1 MIKVMNLPKQIHEIL
16 NVFHRNNYEAYAVGG
31 CVRDFLLKKE
41 PNDWDLTT
49 NADPEQIQ
57 EIFKDSFLNNDFGTV
72 GIKTDIGIIEVTPYR
87 IESGYSD
94 KRHPDTIKWAKTL
107 EEDLSRRDFTVN
119 AMAIDNSGNIV
130 DLYDGKKDLT
140 EKTIKCVGDADKRFS
155 EDALRL
161 MRAVRF
167 ACQLQFDIEEKTKEA
182 LIKNADLIKHV
193 SYERVRDEFN
203 KIIMSKIAGQGIE
216 MLREYGLLQYIIPEL
231 LDGYKVEQN
240 KHHIYGVYEH
250 HIKSLDYAVKEN
262 FNIYVR
268 ISALLHDIGKPETK
282 RGTGE
287 NATFYNHEVV
297 GARIAKNILQRL
309 KYSNNDI
316 KKMVKLIRYHLFYY
330 NVDEVTE
337 ASVRRLVKNVGI
349 ENINEL
355 IQLRM
360 CDRIGSGCPKALPYK
375 LRHLQYLID
384 KNSCDA
390 ISVKMLK
397 IKGENIMDIL
407 KIKGTPVIGDILDI
421 LLSDVLNDPGHNNIE
436 YLSGM
441 VEKLGKIDY
450 KELSKQAIQSQK
462 ELKEVI
468 IKDDNMTKDKYWVQ

>member
-1 MIKVMNLPKQIHEIL
+1 MIKVMNLPKQIQEIL